1 MKIRLDKHA
10 TLLVGR
16 VLVVMILVMS
26 GYDKLL
32 HADRAADYLRS
43 VGAPGAGTPL
53 ALFAGLVELACGIA
67 VLVGWRTRDVAL
79 GLFLYLLPVIWLT
92 HVAAAHAA
100 PDPVVRVNETM
111 QAMKTL
117 AMAGALLLLHVTGPG
132 AHSVDGR

>member
-1 MKIRLDKHA
+1 M
-10 TLLVGR
+10 
-16 VLVVMILVMS
+16 LVVMILVMS

-32 HADRAADYLRS
+32 HADRTADYLRS

-53 ALFAGLVELACGIA
+53 AMLAGIIELAGGLA
-67 VLVGWRTRDVAL
+67 VLVGWRTRDMAL

-92 HVAAAHAA
+92 HLATAHAA

-111 QAMKTL
+111 QAMKSL

-132 AHSVDGR
+132 AHSVDGK